1 MSEYPIPKFHFQVDW
16 NGVSLSFTEVTG
28 LDIQQEIIEYRH
40 GDSKDFSKIKMAGM
54 RKFSNITLKRGTFIG
69 KLEFY
74 QWMSDI
80 QAERVGNRRDV
91 VIKLLNEKHDPV
103 IAWRAVRC
111 FPVKV
116 QASDLKSDGNE
127 VAIETIELAH
137 EGFSLM
143 V

>member
-40 GDSKDFSKIKMAGM
+40 GDSKDFSKIKLPGL
-54 RKFSNITLKRGTFIG
+54 RKFSNITMKRGTFQG
-69 KLEFY
+69 KVDY
-74 QWMSDI
+74 YKWMSDI
-80 QAERVGNRRDV
+80 QNERVNNRRDV
-91 VIKLLNEKHDPV
+91 VIKLLNERHEPV
-103 IAWRAVRC
+103 IAWRATRC

-127 VAIETIELAH
+127 IAIETIELAH

-143 V
+143 T

>member
-1 MSEYPIPKFHFQVDW
+1 MAEYPIPKFHFQVDW

-40 GDSKDFSKIKMAGM
+40 GDSKDFSKIKMPGM
-54 RKFSNITLKRGTFIG
+54 RKFSNITMKRGTFQG
-69 KLEFY
+69 KTEYY
-74 QWMSDI
+74 QWMNAI
-80 QAERVGNRRDV
+80 QAERVQERRDV
-91 VIKLLNEKHDPV
+91 VIKLLNEKHEPV
-103 IAWRAVRC
+103 ISWRAVRC

-137 EGFSLM
+137 EGFSLLL
-143 V
+143 